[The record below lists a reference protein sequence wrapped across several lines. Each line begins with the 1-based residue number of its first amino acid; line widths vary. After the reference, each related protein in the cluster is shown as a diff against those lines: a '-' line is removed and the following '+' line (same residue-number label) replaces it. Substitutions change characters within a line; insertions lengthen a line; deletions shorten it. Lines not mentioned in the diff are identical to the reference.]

1 MILFV
6 FQRMIYDLFVFLISY
21 SRRREDS
28 RKDVFVKVGQSLK
41 LENTISGELGVLSPS
56 TPSVIR
62 QSRFKK
68 EAQVGTPWEPSCI
81 FPSLHMDITSG
92 DVWAGVGIL
101 VAAKEGGWILR

>member
-1 MILFV
+1 MLL
-6 FQRMIYDLFVFLISY
+6 YLTLIFC

-41 LENTISGELGVLSPS
+41 LENTISGELGVLTPT

-62 QSRFKK
+62 QNRFKK
-68 EAQVGTPWEPSCI
+68 EAQVGTPWEPYCI

-92 DVWAGVGIL
+92 DVWSGVGML
-101 VAAKEGGWILR
+101 VAAREGGWILR